1 MPDKNSSMEKAYE
14 DAMAGKDAAKAEAK
28 AAYQNAANAAKKQ
41 VAGNIAKKKKA
52 APLDPNFGMPAAKKV
67 SPAKGMPY

>member
-1 MPDKNSSMEKAYE
+1 MPDKSSMEKAYE

-28 AAYQNAANAAKKQ
+28 AKNAMVAKEQ
-41 VAGNIAKKKKA
+41 ASAKRTKA
-52 APLDPNFGMPAAKKV
+52 APLDTKFGMPAAKKV

>member
-14 DAMAGKDAAKAEAK
+14 DALAGKDAAKAEAK
-28 AAYQNAANAAKKQ
+28 AKTAMVAKEQ
-41 VAGNIAKKKKA
+41 AFAKKKKA
-52 APLDPNFGMPAAKKV
+52 APLDPNFGMPAAKKP